1 MNDTSKFNAVVS
13 FLWAIADLLNG
24 AFKKSEFQKII
35 LPFTVLRRLD
45 YALEATKAKVL
56 ETEHV
61 LKEKGL
67 ENRHRQLCRA
77 AGYAFYNTSKFTY
90 ESLLHDD
97 ANLALNL
104 KQYVLGFSPNVR
116 DIFAA
121 FNFDDAIRDLSR
133 VNLLYLL
140 MERFNE
146 TSKVDLRPASMS
158 NHEMG
163 YVFEHLLRKFN
174 EALNE
179 NPGEHFTPREIIR
192 LMVDLVLMSD
202 PALAGGEGVT
212 RTVNDCCCGTG
223 GMLTITKEH
232 ILQINPAAKVHL
244 YGQELNPQTW
254 AIARSDMLILEPDGK
269 DAENIKLGSTLS
281 DDQLPNMRFDY
292 QFVNP
297 PYGYEWSKDFDA
309 VTKEKAR
316 LFDGRFGAGL
326 PRKSDGQ
333 MLFLQHFIAR
343 MNDPAESQSY
353 IGIILNGSPLFTG
366 DAGSGES
373 EIRRWIFENDWLEA
387 IIALPQ
393 QIFYNTGIGTYIW
406 LLSNRKPVAHQGKVM
421 LVDASGEQFWSGMS
435 KSLGSKRREITD
447 THKQA
452 ILKLV
457 KARQEGPQVKIF
469 DTTDFG
475 YREIKV
481 LRPLK
486 LRFEVND
493 ESLTRL
499 DTQAAFKNLAVSK
512 KKTAADQQRDEK
524 EGRALQAQ
532 IRAAL
537 QKLAGTTYMD
547 RDRFSA
553 DLEATL
559 KKAKLKLK
567 APVFKAILNGIGVR
581 DDTAEICRDSNGNPE
596 PDTDLNDTENVPLK
610 EAIETYFAREVTPH
624 VPDAWID
631 PAYCDPKDKQVGRVG
646 YEIPFNRHFYVFQ
659 PPLECH
665 RCRSESCHRPYF
677 EHDREL
683 IGLIK
688 R

>member
-1 MNDTSKFNAVVS
+1 MNDTTKFNSVVS

-24 AFKKSEFQKII
+24 AFKKSELQKII

-56 ETEHV
+56 ETEHK

-67 ENRHRQLCRA
+67 ENRHGQLCRA

-104 KQYVLGFSPNVR
+104 RQYVMGFSPNVR
-116 DIFAA
+116 EIFAA
-121 FNFDDAIRDLSR
+121 FNFDDAIRDLQKA
-133 VNLLYLL
+133 NLLYLL

-146 TSKVDLRPASMS
+146 KSKVDLRPASMS

-202 PALAGGEGVT
+202 TELASGEGVA

-223 GMLTITKEH
+223 GILSISKEH
-232 ILQINPAAKVHL
+232 ILQINPQAKVFL

-254 AIARSDMLILEPDGK
+254 AVARSDMLILEPDGK

-281 DDQLPNMRFDY
+281 DDQLANMRFDY

-309 VTKEKAR
+309 VTAERAR
-316 LFDGRFGAGL
+316 GFDGRFGAGL

-343 MNDPAESQSY
+343 MNDPKESQSY
-353 IGIILNGSPLFTG
+353 IGIIMNGSPLFTG
-366 DAGSGES
+366 GADSGES

-387 IIALPQ
+387 IVALPQ

-406 LLSNRKPVAHQGKVM
+406 LLSNRKPAAHKGKVM
-421 LVDASGEQFWSGMS
+421 LVDASGEDFWSGMS

-457 KARQEGPQVKIF
+457 KARKEGPHVKIF

-475 YREIKV
+475 FREIKV

-486 LRFEVND
+486 LRFTVNA
-493 ESLTRL
+493 ESLARL
-499 DTQAAFKNLAVSK
+499 DTQSAFKNLAVSK
-512 KKTAADQQRDEK
+512 KKAAAEQKRDEK
-524 EGRALQAQ
+524 EGLALQAE

-537 QKLAGTTYMD
+537 QTLAGKIYTQRDKFTT
-547 RDRFSA
+547 A
-553 DLEATL
+553 LEAAL
-559 KKAKLKLK
+559 KKADLKLK
-567 APVFKAILNGIGVR
+567 TPVIKAIQVGIGER
-581 DDTAEICRDSNGNPE
+581 DDAAEICRDSDGNPE

-610 EAIETYFAREVTPH
+610 EKVDTYFAREVTPH

-631 PAYCDPKDKQVGRVG
+631 QSYCDAKDGKVGRVG
-646 YEIPFNRHFYVFQ
+646 YEISFNRHFYVFQ
-659 PPLECH
+659 PP
-665 RCRSESCHRPYF
+665 RPLNAIDADLKATT
-677 EHDREL
+677 DRIL
-683 IGLIK
+683 TMIGGLTQ
-688 R
+688 

>member
-1 MNDTSKFNAVVS
+1 MNEPAKFNNVIS

-56 ETEHV
+56 ETEHK

-67 ENRHRQLCRA
+67 ENRHGQLCRA
-77 AGYAFYNTSKFTY
+77 AGFAFYNTSKFNY
-90 ESLLHDD
+90 ASLLHDD

-104 KQYVLGFSPNVR
+104 RQYVMGFSPNVR
-116 DIFAA
+116 EIFAA
-121 FNFDDAIRDLSR
+121 FNFDDAIRDLKKA
-133 VNLLYLL
+133 NLLYLL

-146 TSKVDLRPASMS
+146 KSKVDLRPGSMS

-174 EALNE
+174 EALKE
-179 NPGEHFTPREIIR
+179 NPGEHFTPRDAIR
-192 LMVDLVLMSD
+192 LMVDMVLMSD
-202 PALAGGEGVT
+202 TELASGEGVA

-223 GMLTITKEH
+223 GILSITKEH
-232 ILQINPAAKVHL
+232 ILQINPQAKVFL

-281 DDQLPNMRFDY
+281 DDQLAKMRFDY

-297 PYGYEWSKDFDA
+297 PYGYEWSKDEAA
-309 VTKEKAR
+309 VTTEAAR
-316 LFDGRFGAGL
+316 GFDGRFGAGL
-326 PRKSDGQ
+326 PRKTDGA

-343 MNDPAESQSY
+343 MNDPKESQSY
-353 IGIILNGSPLFTG
+353 IGIIMNGSPLFTG
-366 DAGSGES
+366 GASSGES

-387 IIALPQ
+387 IVALPQ

-406 LLSNRKPVAHQGKVM
+406 LLSNRKPAAHKGKVM
-421 LVDASGEQFWSGMS
+421 LVDASGPDFWSGMS
-435 KSLGSKRREITD
+435 KSLGSKRREITES
-447 THKQA
+447 HKQA
-452 ILKLV
+452 VLELV
-457 KARQEGPQVKIF
+457 KARKEGPFVKIF

-486 LRFEVND
+486 LRFEVHAD
-493 ESLTRL
+493 SLARL

-512 KKTAADQQRDEK
+512 KKAAAEQKQEEK
-524 EGRALQAQ
+524 EGHAQQAE

-537 QKLAGTTYMD
+537 QTLAGKTYLN
-547 RDRFSA
+547 REKFTA
-553 DLEATL
+553 ALEAAL
-559 KKAKLKLK
+559 KKAGLKLK
-567 APVFKAILNGIGVR
+567 APVLKAILAGIGER
-581 DDTAEICRDSNGNPE
+581 DDSAEICRDSSGQPE
-596 PDTDLNDTENVPLK
+596 PDSDLNDTENVPLK
-610 EAIETYFAREVTPH
+610 ENVQTYFAREVTPH

-631 PAYCDPKDKQVGRVG
+631 PTTCDAKDGQVGRVG

-659 PPLECH
+659 PP
-665 RCRSESCHRPYF
+665 RSLSAIDADLKAST
-677 EHDREL
+677 DRIL
-683 IGLIK
+683 KMIGGLIQ
-688 R
+688 